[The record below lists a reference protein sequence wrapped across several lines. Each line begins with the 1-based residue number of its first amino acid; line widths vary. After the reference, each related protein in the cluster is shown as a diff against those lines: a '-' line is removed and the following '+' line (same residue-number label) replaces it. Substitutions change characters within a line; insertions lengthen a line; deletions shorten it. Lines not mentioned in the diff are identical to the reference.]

1 LAQRREIGSVY
12 AAAVAQGVAL
22 VTFPAASAIFTSP
35 RYFGLSSTAY
45 GAMFLPQAVMAVAA
59 PLTGAWLGRRLGIKR
74 LYLLGLVA
82 DLTAMGL
89 LVASQF
95 MRGTELVYGL
105 LLLATGS
112 LGIGFGL
119 TVPALN
125 TYANAFFPNR
135 ADSAVLILNALLG
148 AGTALAPVFVT
159 LFVKLGIWWGLP
171 LLVAALLLG
180 LLAFSLSLPLQVVT
194 DRERQ
199 GQAHGAVRPP
209 RFWIYGGFVFL
220 YGIVETMNGNWITL
234 YMRESLRA
242 TIALASLALTVFWAT
257 VTGGR
262 LLFAA
267 VERWVPETRIYQ
279 ILPFVA
285 AAALVI
291 LASPA
296 GPPWLGV
303 LAVGMAGLGCSAL
316 LPLTISFGQ
325 KELTTMAMS
334 VTGGLIAFYQLGYGV
349 AAFGVGP
356 LHDAG
361 LRLRVIFGATTVVAL
376 AMAAL
381 APLVV
386 RRATRT
392 RRSQLSLDQR

>member
-1 LAQRREIGSVY
+1 MAQRREIAAVY
-12 AAAVAQGVAL
+12 TAAVAQGVAL
-22 VTFPAASAIFTSP
+22 VTFPAASAIFMSP

-59 PLTGAWLGRRLGIKR
+59 PLMGAGLGRRLGIKR
-74 LYLLGLVA
+74 VYLLGLVA

-95 MRGTELVYGL
+95 TRGTELAYGL

-125 TYANAFFPNR
+125 TYANAFFPLK

-148 AGTALAPVFVT
+148 VGTTLAPVFVT
-159 LFVKLGIWWGLP
+159 LFVGLGIWWGLP
-171 LLVAALLLG
+171 LLVAALLLA
-180 LLAFSLSLPLQVVT
+180 LLVFSLPLALRIAT
-194 DRERQ
+194 DGEQLASTNR
-199 GQAHGAVRPP
+199 AVRPP
-209 RFWIYGGFVFL
+209 RFWLYAGFAFL
-220 YGIVETMNGNWITL
+220 YGIVETMNGNWVTL
-234 YMRESLRA
+234 YMRESLGA
-242 TIALASLALTVFWAT
+242 TVAVASLALTVFWAT

-267 VERWVPETRIYQ
+267 VERWWPEARVYR

-285 AAALVI
+285 ATALVVI
-291 LASPA
+291 ASLPA
-296 GPPWLGV
+296 GAPSLGV
-303 LAVGMAGLGCSAL
+303 LAVGLAGLGCSAL

-325 KELTTMAMS
+325 RELTAIASS
-334 VTGGLIAFYQLGYGV
+334 VAGGLIAFYQMGYGV

-356 LHDAG
+356 LHERAG
-361 LRLRVIFGATTVVAL
+361 LKLHVIFGATTVVAL
-376 AMAAL
+376 GMAAL
-381 APLVV
+381 ASRVV
-386 RRATRT
+386 RR
-392 RRSQLSLDQR
+392 RRN

>member
-1 LAQRREIGSVY
+1 LAQRREIAAVY
-12 AAAVAQGVAL
+12 TAAVAQGIAL
-22 VTFPAASAIFTSP
+22 VIFPAASAIFISP

-59 PLTGAWLGRRLGIKR
+59 PLTGAGVGRRLGIKR
-74 LYLLGLVA
+74 VYLLGLVA

-95 MRGTELVYGL
+95 ARGTELAYGL

-125 TYANAFFPNR
+125 TYANAFFPLK
-135 ADSAVLILNALLG
+135 ADSALLILNALLG
-148 AGTALAPVFVT
+148 VGTTLAPVFVT
-159 LFVKLGIWWGLP
+159 LFVGLGIWWGLP
-171 LLVAALLLG
+171 LLVAALLLA
-180 LLAFSLSLPLQVVT
+180 LLVFSLPLALRIAT
-194 DRERQ
+194 DRERL
-199 GQAHGAVRPP
+199 ASTNRAVRPP
-209 RFWIYGGFVFL
+209 RFWLYASFAFL
-220 YGIVETMNGNWITL
+220 YGIVETMNGNWVTL
-234 YMRESLRA
+234 YLRESLGA
-242 TIALASLALTVFWAT
+242 TVAVASLALTVFWAT

-267 VERWVPETRIYQ
+267 VERWWPEARVYR

-285 AAALVI
+285 ATALVVI
-291 LASPA
+291 ASLPA
-296 GPPWLGV
+296 GAPSLGV
-303 LAVGMAGLGCSAL
+303 LAVGLAGLGCSAL

-325 KELTTMAMS
+325 RELTAIASS
-334 VTGGLIAFYQLGYGV
+334 VAGGLITFYQMGYGV

-356 LHDAG
+356 LHERAG
-361 LRLRVIFGATTVVAL
+361 LKLHVIFGATTVVAL
-376 AMAAL
+376 GMAAL

-386 RRATRT
+386 RRRN
-392 RRSQLSLDQR
+392 

>member
-1 LAQRREIGSVY
+1 MAQRREIAAVY
-12 AAAVAQGVAL
+12 TAAVAQGIAL
-22 VTFPAASAIFTSP
+22 VTFPAASAIFISP

-59 PLTGAWLGRRLGIKR
+59 PLTGAGVGRRLGIKR
-74 LYLLGLVA
+74 VYLLGLVA

-95 MRGTELVYGL
+95 ARGTELAYGL

-125 TYANAFFPNR
+125 TYANAFFPLK

-148 AGTALAPVFVT
+148 VGTTLAPVFVT
-159 LFVKLGIWWGLP
+159 LFVGLGIWWGLP
-171 LLVAALLLG
+171 LLVAALLLA
-180 LLAFSLSLPLQVVT
+180 LLVFSLPLALRIAT
-194 DRERQ
+194 DRERL
-199 GQAHGAVRPP
+199 ASTNRAVRPP
-209 RFWIYGGFVFL
+209 RFWLYASFAFL
-220 YGIVETMNGNWITL
+220 YGIVETMNGNWVTL
-234 YMRESLRA
+234 YMRESLGA
-242 TIALASLALTVFWAT
+242 TVAVASLALTVFWAT

-267 VERWVPETRIYQ
+267 VERWWPEARVYR

-285 AAALVI
+285 ATALVVI
-291 LASPA
+291 ASLPA
-296 GPPWLGV
+296 GAPSLGV
-303 LAVGMAGLGCSAL
+303 LAVGLAGLGCSAL

-325 KELTTMAMS
+325 RELTAIASS
-334 VTGGLIAFYQLGYGV
+334 VAGGLITFYQMGYGV

-356 LHDAG
+356 LHERAG
-361 LRLRVIFGATTVVAL
+361 LKLHVIFGATTVVAL
-376 AMAAL
+376 GMAAL

-386 RRATRT
+386 RRRN
-392 RRSQLSLDQR
+392 

>member
-1 LAQRREIGSVY
+1 LAQRREIAAVY
-12 AAAVAQGVAL
+12 TAAVAQGIAL
-22 VTFPAASAIFTSP
+22 VTFPAASAIFISP

-59 PLTGAWLGRRLGIKR
+59 PLTGAGVGRRLGIKR
-74 LYLLGLVA
+74 VYLLGLVA

-95 MRGTELVYGL
+95 ARGTELAYGL

-125 TYANAFFPNR
+125 TYANAFFPLK
-135 ADSAVLILNALLG
+135 ADSALLILNALLG
-148 AGTALAPVFVT
+148 VGTTLAPVFVT
-159 LFVKLGIWWGLP
+159 LFVGLGIWWGLP
-171 LLVAALLLG
+171 LLVAALLLA
-180 LLAFSLSLPLQVVT
+180 LLVFSLPLALRIAT
-194 DRERQ
+194 DRERL
-199 GQAHGAVRPP
+199 ASTNRAVRPP
-209 RFWIYGGFVFL
+209 RFWLYASFAFL
-220 YGIVETMNGNWITL
+220 YGIVETMNGNWVTL
-234 YMRESLRA
+234 YLRESLGA
-242 TIALASLALTVFWAT
+242 TVAVASLALTVFWAT

-267 VERWVPETRIYQ
+267 VERWWPEARVYR

-285 AAALVI
+285 ATALVVI
-291 LASPA
+291 ASLPA
-296 GPPWLGV
+296 GAPSLGV
-303 LAVGMAGLGCSAL
+303 LAVGLAGLGCSAL

-325 KELTTMAMS
+325 RELTAIASS
-334 VTGGLIAFYQLGYGV
+334 VAGGLITFYQMGYGV

-356 LHDAG
+356 LHERAG
-361 LRLRVIFGATTVVAL
+361 LKLHVIFGATTVVAL
-376 AMAAL
+376 GMAAL

-386 RRATRT
+386 RRRN
-392 RRSQLSLDQR
+392 

>member
-1 LAQRREIGSVY
+1 
-12 AAAVAQGVAL
+12 
-22 VTFPAASAIFTSP
+22 
-35 RYFGLSSTAY
+35 
-45 GAMFLPQAVMAVAA
+45 MFLPQAVMAVAA
-59 PLTGAWLGRRLGIKR
+59 PLMGAWLGRRLGIKR
-74 LYLLGLVA
+74 VYLLGLVA

-95 MRGTELVYGL
+95 MRGTPFVYGL

-125 TYANAFFPNR
+125 TYANAFFPDR

-171 LLVAALLLG
+171 LFVAALLLG

-194 DRERQ
+194 DYRERP

-209 RFWIYGGFVFL
+209 RFWIYAGFVFL
-220 YGIVETMNGNWITL
+220 YGIVETMNGNWVTL
-234 YMRESLRA
+234 YMRESLGA
-242 TIALASLALTVFWAT
+242 TIALASLALTIFWAT
-257 VTGGR
+257 TTGGR

-267 VERWVPETRIYQ
+267 VERWVPQTRTYQ
-279 ILPFVA
+279 ILPVVA
-285 AAALVI
+285 AAALVVI
-291 LASPA
+291 ASLPA
-296 GPPWLGV
+296 GTPWLGV
-303 LAVGMAGLGCSAL
+303 LAVGLAGLGCSAL

-325 KELTTMAMS
+325 KELTAMATS
-334 VTGGLIAFYQLGYGV
+334 VAGGLIAFYQMGYGV

-361 LRLRVIFGATTVVAL
+361 LKLHVIFGATTVVAL

-381 APLVV
+381 ARLVV
-386 RRATRT
+386 RPHPN
-392 RRSQLSLDQR
+392 

>member
-1 LAQRREIGSVY
+1 M
-12 AAAVAQGVAL
+12 
-22 VTFPAASAIFTSP
+22 SP

-59 PLTGAWLGRRLGIKR
+59 PLMGAGVGRRLGIKR
-74 LYLLGLVA
+74 VYLLGLVA

-95 MRGTELVYGL
+95 ARGTELAYLL

-125 TYANAFFPNR
+125 TYANAFFPLK
-135 ADSAVLILNALLG
+135 ADSALLILNALLG
-148 AGTALAPVFVT
+148 VGTTLAPVFVT
-159 LFVKLGIWWGLP
+159 LFVGLGIWWGLP
-171 LLVAALLLG
+171 LLVAALLLA
-180 LLAFSLSLPLQVVT
+180 LLVFSLPLGLRIAT
-194 DRERQ
+194 DREQLASMNR
-199 GQAHGAVRPP
+199 AVRPP
-209 RFWIYGGFVFL
+209 RFWFYAGFAFL
-220 YGIVETMNGNWITL
+220 YGIVETMNGNWVTL
-234 YMRESLRA
+234 YLRESLGA
-242 TIALASLALTVFWAT
+242 TVAVASLALTVFWAT

-267 VERWVPETRIYQ
+267 VERWWPEARVYR

-285 AAALVI
+285 ATALVVI
-291 LASPA
+291 ASLPA
-296 GPPWLGV
+296 GAPSLGV
-303 LAVGMAGLGCSAL
+303 LAVGLAGLGCSAL

-325 KELTTMAMS
+325 RELTAIASS
-334 VTGGLIAFYQLGYGV
+334 VAGGLITFYQMGYGV

-356 LHDAG
+356 LHERAG
-361 LRLRVIFGATTVVAL
+361 LKLHVIFGATTVVAL
-376 AMAAL
+376 GMAAL

-386 RRATRT
+386 RRRN
-392 RRSQLSLDQR
+392 

>member
-1 LAQRREIGSVY
+1 
-12 AAAVAQGVAL
+12 
-22 VTFPAASAIFTSP
+22 
-35 RYFGLSSTAY
+35 
-45 GAMFLPQAVMAVAA
+45 
-59 PLTGAWLGRRLGIKR
+59 
-74 LYLLGLVA
+74 
-82 DLTAMGL
+82 
-89 LVASQF
+89 
-95 MRGTELVYGL
+95 MRCTELVYGL

-296 GPPWLGV
+296 GTPWLGV

>member
-1 LAQRREIGSVY
+1 LAQRREIAAVY
-12 AAAVAQGVAL
+12 TAAVAQGIAL
-22 VTFPAASAIFTSP
+22 VIFPAASAIFISP

-59 PLTGAWLGRRLGIKR
+59 PLTGAGVGRRLGIKR
-74 LYLLGLVA
+74 VYLLGLVA

-95 MRGTELVYGL
+95 ARGTELAYGL

-125 TYANAFFPNR
+125 TYANAFFPLK

-148 AGTALAPVFVT
+148 VGTTLAPVFVT
-159 LFVKLGIWWGLP
+159 LFVGLGIWWGLP
-171 LLVAALLLG
+171 LLVAALLLA
-180 LLAFSLSLPLQVVT
+180 LLVFSLPLALRIAT
-194 DRERQ
+194 DRERL
-199 GQAHGAVRPP
+199 ASTNRAVRPP
-209 RFWIYGGFVFL
+209 RFWLYASFAFL
-220 YGIVETMNGNWITL
+220 YGIVETMNGNWVTL
-234 YMRESLRA
+234 YLRESLGA
-242 TIALASLALTVFWAT
+242 TVAVASLALTVFWAT

-267 VERWVPETRIYQ
+267 VERWWPEARVYR

-285 AAALVI
+285 ATALVVI
-291 LASPA
+291 ASLPA
-296 GPPWLGV
+296 GAPSLGV
-303 LAVGMAGLGCSAL
+303 LAVGLAGLGCSAL

-325 KELTTMAMS
+325 RELTAIASS
-334 VTGGLIAFYQLGYGV
+334 VAGGLITFYQMGYGV

-356 LHDAG
+356 LHERAG
-361 LRLRVIFGATTVVAL
+361 LKLHVIFGATTVVAL
-376 AMAAL
+376 GMAAL

-386 RRATRT
+386 RRRN
-392 RRSQLSLDQR
+392 

>member
-1 LAQRREIGSVY
+1 LAQRREIAAVY
-12 AAAVAQGVAL
+12 TAAVAQGIAL
-22 VTFPAASAIFTSP
+22 VTFPAASAIFISP

-59 PLTGAWLGRRLGIKR
+59 PLTGAGVGRRLGIKR
-74 LYLLGLVA
+74 VYLLGLVA

-95 MRGTELVYGL
+95 ARGTELAYGL

-125 TYANAFFPNR
+125 TYANAFFPLK

-148 AGTALAPVFVT
+148 VGTTLAPVFVT
-159 LFVKLGIWWGLP
+159 LFVGLGIWWGLP
-171 LLVAALLLG
+171 LLVAALLLA
-180 LLAFSLSLPLQVVT
+180 LLVFSLPLALRIAT
-194 DRERQ
+194 DRERL
-199 GQAHGAVRPP
+199 ASTNRAVRPP
-209 RFWIYGGFVFL
+209 RFWLYASFAFL
-220 YGIVETMNGNWITL
+220 YGIVETMNGNWVTL
-234 YMRESLRA
+234 YLRESLGA
-242 TIALASLALTVFWAT
+242 TVAVASLALTVFWAT

-267 VERWVPETRIYQ
+267 VERWWPEARVYR

-285 AAALVI
+285 ATALVVI
-291 LASPA
+291 ASLPA
-296 GPPWLGV
+296 GAPSLGV
-303 LAVGMAGLGCSAL
+303 LAVGLAGLGCSAL

-325 KELTTMAMS
+325 RELTAIASS
-334 VTGGLIAFYQLGYGV
+334 VAGGLITFYQMGYGV

-356 LHDAG
+356 LHERAG
-361 LRLRVIFGATTVVAL
+361 LKLHVIFGATTVVAL
-376 AMAAL
+376 GMAAL

-386 RRATRT
+386 RRRN
-392 RRSQLSLDQR
+392 